1 MAGVAPPSNGL
12 WNNLPLGCVVDLLDP
27 GEVYLFAL
35 TGFSSLAAVHEIH
48 YGGGACQSSAAL
60 LPPG

>member
-1 MAGVAPPSNGL
+1 MVAYKITTNET
-12 WNNLPLGCVVDLLDP
+12 WQNIPLTRVVGFLDP
-27 GEVYLFAL
+27 EEVYPFAL
-35 TGFSSLAAVHEIH
+35 TCSSSLAAVHEIH